1 MVAKVAPVS
10 YFRDMEASRKIG
22 RPTIFKK
29 GAMTAAERQRRRR
42 RKLQKEK
49 RAAEVQAKRERNQTN
64 YAQYLRE
71 TEPQRRA
78 QNVEFRRQL
87 EEASRARL
95 SRFPPLPNAGPA
107 DELARQ
113 IDEYMTHTGITL
125 EDVRTALD
133 HRFGPS

>member
-10 YFRDMEASRKIG
+10 YFRDMGASRKIG

-64 YAQYLRE
+64 YAQYLRMSAPRSI
-71 TEPQRRA
+71 T
-78 QNVEFRRQL
+78 
-87 EEASRARL
+87 ASGRHDR
-95 SRFPPLPNAGPA
+95 PA
-107 DELARQ
+107 DPDPRPRGR
-113 IDEYMTHTGITL
+113 HG
-125 EDVRTALD
+125 R
-133 HRFGPS
+133 R